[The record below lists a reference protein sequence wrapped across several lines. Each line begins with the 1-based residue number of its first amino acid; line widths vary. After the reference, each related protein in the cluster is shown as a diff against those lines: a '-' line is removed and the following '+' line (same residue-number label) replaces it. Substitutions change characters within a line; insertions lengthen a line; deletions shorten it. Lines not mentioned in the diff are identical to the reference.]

1 MTFKEA
7 LKHTLEFEGGYANDP
22 ADRGGETFRGVSRK
36 NWPGWDGWNIIDK
49 LKFQGIKKPRDID
62 TVLKNDQDMAGLVA
76 DFYKRNFWEPFDR
89 LGLPPRATAKLFDTA
104 VNVGVGQAVKF
115 LQQSLNDCGESLVV
129 DGKIGPATQAALVP
143 CTDSLVDIIAKKQ
156 AAFYRAIVAKRPDQ
170 KKFLNGWLRRAAW
183 VPA

>member
-1 MTFKEA
+1 
-7 LKHTLEFEGGYANDP
+7 
-22 ADRGGETFRGVSRK
+22 
-36 NWPGWDGWNIIDK
+36 
-49 LKFQGIKKPRDID
+49 
-62 TVLKNDQDMAGLVA
+62 MAGLVA